1 MPPEKYKGRCQDVIF
16 SSTEER
22 NSWLAD
28 AQKIGLTMSKYI
40 LEMARRGREKEASGL
55 QGMERSNEMASQRKE
70 IQDLHRKLRD
80 TEKLLSRAEGDL
92 FKLRHMSIMGPGD
105 SPFSED
111 LVKILQRG
119 GVHQGADILRK
130 LKIDPGDGMAVQIIH
145 KHLELLRDMGLAKE
159 EARGWK
165 WTG

>member
-1 MPPEKYKGRCQDVIF
+1 
-16 SSTEER
+16 
-22 NSWLAD
+22 
-28 AQKIGLTMSKYI
+28 
-40 LEMARRGREKEASGL
+40 
-55 QGMERSNEMASQRKE
+55 
-70 IQDLHRKLRD
+70 
-80 TEKLLSRAEGDL
+80 
-92 FKLRHMSIMGPGD
+92 MSILGPGD

-119 GVHQGADILRK
+119 GVHQGIDILRK
-130 LKIDPGDGMAVQIIH
+130 LKIDPCDGMAVQIIH